1 LKATQ
6 GCLASVSGLAFRMHR
21 TFFALFALGLGI
33 SFAASLEAAASPA
46 QPVQAADKAAET
58 PAVRRLW
65 LSDLE
70 EGLKQAREEKK
81 AVLVD
86 FTGSDWCGWCIR
98 LKKEVFD
105 QKAFAA
111 VTKDFVL
118 VELDYP
124 QKKKQDPAVQAKNKA
139 IAEKFS
145 IEGFPT
151 VLLLTAEGEPFAQT
165 GYEEGG
171 PEKYLAHLAELLKAN
186 TAEGRK
192 AFAESKKEAALIA
205 GYEQEIE
212 KLLTPHLEKK
222 DSVAAEAALAKFI
235 KERDLKG
242 AARLD
247 LVVNARV
254 AIVQECKP
262 GDQAALLK
270 VLDQIIAETPA
281 SVEELAEVKEF
292 RAQVAAEQDKK

>member
-1 LKATQ
+1 
-6 GCLASVSGLAFRMHR
+6 MHR
-21 TFFALFALGLGI
+21 TFFVIFALGLGI
-33 SFAASLEAAASPA
+33 SFTACRDDAAKSA
-46 QPVQAADKAAET
+46 PVAVKAAEA
-58 PAVRRLW
+58 PAAPW

-70 EGLKQAREEKK
+70 DGLKLAREEKK

-105 QKAFAA
+105 QKEFAA

-151 VLLLTAEGEPFAQT
+151 VLLLSSEGEPFAQT

-171 PEKYLAHLAELLKAN
+171 PEKYLAHLADLLKAN

-192 AFAESKKEAALIA
+192 AFAESRKEAALIA
-205 GYEQEIE
+205 GYQEEIE

-222 DSVAAEAALAKFI
+222 DSAAAEAALAKFI
-235 KERDLKG
+235 KDKDIKG

-292 RAQVAAEQDKK
+292 RAQVSADQDKK

>member
-1 LKATQ
+1 
-6 GCLASVSGLAFRMHR
+6 MHR
-21 TFFALFALGLGI
+21 TFFVLFALGLGI
-33 SFAASLEAAASPA
+33 SFTADLEAAASPA
-46 QPVQAADKAAET
+46 QPPAKAAEA
-58 PAVRRLW
+58 PAVTW

-139 IAEKFS
+139 IAEKFA

-151 VLLLTAEGEPFAQT
+151 VLLLTAQGEPFAQT

-222 DSVAAEAALAKFI
+222 DSAAAEAALAKFI
-235 KERDLKG
+235 KEKDLKG

-270 VLDQIIAETPA
+270 ALDQIIAETPA

>member
-1 LKATQ
+1 
-6 GCLASVSGLAFRMHR
+6 MHR

-33 SFAASLEAAASPA
+33 SFTASLEAAARPA
-46 QPVQAADKAAET
+46 QPVPAADKAAET
-58 PAVRRLW
+58 PSVRW

-139 IAEKFS
+139 IAEKFA

-171 PEKYLAHLAELLKAN
+171 PETYLAHLAELLKAN

-222 DSVAAEAALAKFI
+222 DSVAAEAALAKFV
-235 KERDLKG
+235 KEKDLKG

-292 RAQVAAEQDKK
+292 RAQVASEQDKK

>member
-1 LKATQ
+1 
-6 GCLASVSGLAFRMHR
+6 MHR
-21 TFFALFALGLGI
+21 TFFVLFALGLGF
-33 SFAASLEAAASPA
+33 SFTADLEAAASPA
-46 QPVQAADKAAET
+46 QPPAKAAEA
-58 PAVRRLW
+58 PAVTW

-139 IAEKFS
+139 IAEKFA

-151 VLLLTAEGEPFAQT
+151 VLLLTAQGEPFAQT

-222 DSVAAEAALAKFI
+222 DSAAAEAALAKFI
-235 KERDLKG
+235 KEKDLKG

-270 VLDQIIAETPA
+270 ALDQIIAETPA

>member
-1 LKATQ
+1 
-6 GCLASVSGLAFRMHR
+6 MHR

-33 SFAASLEAAASPA
+33 SFTASLEAAARPA
-46 QPVQAADKAAET
+46 QPVPAAEKAAET
-58 PAVRRLW
+58 PSVRW

-111 VTKDFVL
+111 VTKGFVL

-139 IAEKFS
+139 IAEKFA

-171 PEKYLAHLAELLKAN
+171 PETYLAHLAELLKAN

-222 DSVAAEAALAKFI
+222 DSVAAEAALAKFV
-235 KERDLKG
+235 KEKDLKG

-292 RAQVAAEQDKK
+292 RAQVASEQDKK

>member
-1 LKATQ
+1 
-6 GCLASVSGLAFRMHR
+6 MHR

-33 SFAASLEAAASPA
+33 SFTACRDDAAKPA
-46 QPVQAADKAAET
+46 QPPEKAAEKAAET
-58 PAVRRLW
+58 PSVRW

-139 IAEKFS
+139 IAEKFA

-171 PEKYLAHLAELLKAN
+171 PETYLAHLAELLKDN

-222 DSVAAEAALAKFI
+222 DSVAAEAALAKFV
-235 KERDLKG
+235 KEKDLKG

-292 RAQVAAEQDKK
+292 RAQVASEQDKK